1 MQHAQHP
8 NAAQVTDA
16 FVADVARAAD
26 ADIRSVVRRLAGLP
40 VRGRAGRRIDAVI
53 ANQRATSSAPNDAP
67 HAAVAAPR

>member
-8 NAAQVTDA
+8 NPAQVTDA

-53 ANQRATSSAPNDAP
+53 AKRRSSAPNDAP
-67 HAAVAAPR
+67 AAVAASR